1 MNIMRAV
8 GRSPPSLFIEIFK
21 KGKWKKKKK
30 REKGIGRKEKR
41 IRDKRIMRLT

>member
-30 REKGIGRKEKR
+30 KRERNRQKGEKN
-41 IRDKRIMRLT
+41 